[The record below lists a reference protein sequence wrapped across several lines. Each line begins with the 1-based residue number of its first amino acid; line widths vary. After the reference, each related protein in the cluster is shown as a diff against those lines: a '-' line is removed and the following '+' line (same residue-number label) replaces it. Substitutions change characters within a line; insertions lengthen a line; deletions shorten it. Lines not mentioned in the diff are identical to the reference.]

1 MSEVRD
7 VLERLRAACHGATID
22 GPQDDAALYHA
33 TAEEIAALR
42 ADRDEA
48 RDLYQETE
56 ERLSKAHTQML
67 AAEAE
72 RDALREALTRLAS
85 CEAFGFARSTND
97 EDRARIDYARAALDR
112 AKP

>member
-1 MSEVRD
+1 MGWTRSSDGCACGGGHYCESEV
-7 VLERLRAACHGATID
+7 T
-22 GPQDDAALYHA
+22 
-33 TAEEIAALR
+33 ALR
-42 ADRDEA
+42 AERDVA
-48 RDLYQETE
+48 L
-56 ERLSKAHTQML
+56 AHNRAML
-67 AAEAE
+67 REFDALRAE